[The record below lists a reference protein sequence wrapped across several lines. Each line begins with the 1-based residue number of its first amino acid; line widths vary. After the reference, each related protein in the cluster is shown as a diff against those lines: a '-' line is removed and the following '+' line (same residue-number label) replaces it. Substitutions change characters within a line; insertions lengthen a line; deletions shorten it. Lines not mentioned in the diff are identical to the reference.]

1 MKQLLFILGIL
12 LCLIPVRAQEDYR
25 LELSLDEAIARARTK
40 SVQASVALNR
50 LKAAYWQYRSY
61 RAELLPEV
69 GFTATLPAYVK
80 QYQSYQ
86 TADGSYDFVRSH
98 YLNMS
103 GGLSISQNIRATGG
117 TLSLSTQLDYFRQ
130 LSDGV
135 GNRFMAVP
143 VALRLDQPLF
153 GVNTVRWDSKIEPV
167 RYAEAK
173 AEFISAS
180 EDVASE
186 AIAYFF
192 NLLMAIENLDIARQ
206 NLSNAEMLYGVA
218 REKRD
223 MGRISRNDL
232 LQMEANMLEAQS
244 DVTDCES
251 EYKNRMFALRT
262 FLDYEDNVT
271 IVPELPGTVP
281 DVEIPY
287 ADALERAMTN
297 NKFSRNIRR
306 RQLEAEYDVAKA
318 KGELREI
325 NIRLQV
331 GYNGTGAQFRSAYNP
346 LKDNQVV
353 EVGVS
358 LPILDWGKRRG
369 KVKVAESNRRLTE
382 SQLRQETQTFRQD
395 LFIMVERFNNQR
407 RQLNIAQRADTI
419 AVTRYNTNVET
430 YLVGAISTLD
440 LNDSQSRKDQSRRQL
455 LSALALYWQYWYN
468 IRSLTLWDYENNRP
482 IDADID
488 KYVRQ

>member
-1 MKQLLFILGIL
+1 MRQLLFILVNL

-25 LELSLDEAIARARTK
+25 LELTLDDAIARARVH
-40 SVQASVALNR
+40 SVQATVALNR
-50 LKAAYWQYRSY
+50 LRAAYWQYRSY

-69 GFTATLPAYVK
+69 GLTATVPAYVK

-86 TADGSYDFVRSH
+86 TSDGSYDFVRTN

-103 GGLSISQNIRATGG
+103 GGLSLSQNIWATGG

-143 VALRLDQPLF
+143 VALTLEQPLF
-153 GVNTVRWDSKIEPV
+153 GVNNVRWDRRIEPV

-173 AEFISAS
+173 AEFISAT

-186 AIAYFF
+186 AIVYFF
-192 NLLMAIENLDIARQ
+192 NLLMAIENRDIARK
-206 NLSNAEMLYGVA
+206 NLSNAEMLYRVA
-218 REKRD
+218 QEKRQ

-251 EYKNRMFALRT
+251 EYKARMFALRT

-271 IVPELPGTVP
+271 VVPVLPGTVP
-281 DVEIPY
+281 QVEIPY
-287 ADALERAMTN
+287 GDAIERALTN
-297 NKFSRNIRR
+297 NKFSKNIRR

-325 NIRLQV
+325 NIKLQV
-331 GYNGTGAQFRSAYNP
+331 GYTGTGTQFRQAYNP
-346 LKDNQVV
+346 LKDNQIV

-358 LPILDWGKRRG
+358 LPLLDWGKRRG
-369 KVKVAESNRRLTE
+369 KVKVAESNRQLVE

-395 LFIMVERFNNQR
+395 LYIMVERFNNQR
-407 RQLNIAQRADTI
+407 RQLEIAQRADTI
-419 AVTRYNTNVET
+419 AETRYNTNVET
-430 YLVGAISTLD
+430 YLIGAISTLD
-440 LNDSQSRKDQSRRQL
+440 LNDSRSRKDSSRRGL
-455 LSALALYWQYWYN
+455 LSQLALYWQYWYN
-468 IRSLTLWDYENNRP
+468 IRSITLWDYAAGKP
-482 IDADID
+482 IEADIE
-488 KYVRQ
+488 KYVRR